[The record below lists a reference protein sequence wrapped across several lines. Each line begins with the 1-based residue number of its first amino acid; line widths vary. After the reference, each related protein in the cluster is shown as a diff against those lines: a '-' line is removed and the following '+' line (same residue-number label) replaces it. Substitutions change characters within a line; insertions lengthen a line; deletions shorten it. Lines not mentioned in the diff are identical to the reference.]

1 MAALQEVHARRR
13 DWLLMAGFLRSC
25 SCSDISGNVNEK
37 VVSALGLLFC
47 SAAQWERAVACQA
60 RFESRQSFWRML
72 QQHSR
77 GSTSTSNTC
86 FNAWNYPLMPN
97 RKDPSDHFA
106 ICCDVV
112 LC

>member
-1 MAALQEVHARRR
+1 MG
-13 DWLLMAGFLRSC
+13 LLMAGFLRTCHSELPC
-25 SCSDISGNVNEK
+25 LPKI
-37 VVSALGLLFC
+37 VSVLGQLFC

-72 QQHSR
+72 QQHS
-77 GSTSTSNTC
+77 SSSTSNSSTC

-106 ICCDVV
+106 LCCDMV